1 VQEKSGSEANE
12 RFEHDFKTLADVL
25 IQETIKHEVGALF
38 PAMQEA
44 ILGEESP
51 NFTNKLGESV
61 TIAVGSS
68 EEDTASCLQAV
79 LSGHEGAASALAKE
93 VHQEVNFN
101 SEKLGEIPQLPEELD
116 YANLGIWIDPI
127 GRLLLEHM
135 YMDQF
140 NLISGW
146 DSRNLI
152 GQRYI
157 SENYTSTFQNYI
169 CIFVYGNACLFIPI
183 FLYRYIHMYVCMY
196 MISLLII
203 TQRNTQN

>member
-1 VQEKSGSEANE
+1 
-12 RFEHDFKTLADVL
+12 
-25 IQETIKHEVGALF
+25 
-38 PAMQEA
+38 MQEA

-93 VHQEVNFN
+93 VHQEVNFS

-127 GRLLLEHM
+127 GRLLLE
-135 YMDQF
+135 
-140 NLISGW
+140 
-146 DSRNLI
+146 
-152 GQRYI
+152 
-157 SENYTSTFQNYI
+157 
-169 CIFVYGNACLFIPI
+169 LF
-183 FLYRYIHMYVCMY
+183 LRDIHMY
-196 MISLLII
+196 IHIWTNLILYQDGI
-203 TQRNTQN
+203 PETL